1 MILYIAS
8 EIYNEVIRSTIE
20 QCGQLILQQEIS
32 NEIYLLKYIKQHLA
46 SMEGVEQFI
55 IDLSALK
62 DTDEEIVQAIENYR
76 MMYVDARIIILA
88 TNRHP
93 GDELLKNLFQLGLY
107 NLVLTEDYLVLKEE
121 LRECITTGKT
131 FRDAIGF
138 KDAESAA
145 EKVIVKQEIKQVI
158 NKIMIGIAGSQ
169 KRMGCTHTAI
179 SLASALRSKGYMVA
193 VAEYNESE
201 DFRYIMD
208 SFCETLIDNDYFSIG
223 GIDFY
228 PKRNETSLAAVL
240 GQSYNFVIVDFGAYP
255 YCDQVTYNK
264 SNVRLMV
271 CGSKPYELQK
281 MQAIFSLCPE
291 EMLLQTNFLFNL
303 TYPEHEHDIRESMK
317 TADKKAI
324 PVEFLEYQPFPYNV
338 TNITGMDRFLKEYLP
353 VKMEEKKGFFKRR
366 KGS

>member
-1 MILYIAS
+1 MIFYIAS

-20 QCGQLILQQEIS
+20 QCGQLILNQEIS
-32 NEIYLLKYIKQHLA
+32 NEFFLLKYIKKHIS
-46 SMEGVEQFI
+46 SMEEIEQFV

-62 DTDEEIVQAIENYR
+62 DTDEEIIQAVENYR

-88 TNRHP
+88 TNRRS

-107 NLVLTEDYLVLKEE
+107 NLVLTEDYLILREE
-121 LRECITTGKT
+121 LKKCITEGKT

-145 EKVIVKQEIKQVI
+145 EKIVVKQEVKQVI

-179 SLASALRSKGYMVA
+179 ALASALRSKGYMVA
-193 VAEYNESE
+193 IAEYNDSA
-201 DFRYIMD
+201 DFKYIME

-228 PKRNETSLAAVL
+228 PKRTETSLAAIL
-240 GQSYNFVIVDFGAYP
+240 GQSYNFVIVDFGAYSF
-255 YCDQVTYNK
+255 CDQVTYNK

-271 CGSKPYELQK
+271 CGSKPYELNQ
-281 MQAIFSLCPE
+281 MQTIFGLCPE
-291 EMLLQTNFLFNL
+291 EMLLQTNFMFNL
-303 TYPEHEHDIRESMK
+303 TYSEHEHDIRESMK
-317 TADKKAI
+317 TADKKSI

-338 TNITGMDRFLKEYLP
+338 TNIPGMERFLQEYLP
-353 VKMEEKKGFFKRR
+353 LKAEEKKGFFGRR
-366 KGS
+366 KKS